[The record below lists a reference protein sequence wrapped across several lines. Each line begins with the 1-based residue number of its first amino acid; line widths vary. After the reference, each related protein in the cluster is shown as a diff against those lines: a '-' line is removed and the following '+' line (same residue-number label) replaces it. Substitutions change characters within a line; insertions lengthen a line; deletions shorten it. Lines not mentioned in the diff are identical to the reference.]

1 MDMQAL
7 IEEMGALIVKIKS
20 GVATQGELE
29 AFAAAAGELNE
40 RAIILRYK
48 SYEAK
53 VFGIPVTRTV
63 EVSPVKEAEE
73 TPAHEPQSDLII
85 DAPVDPHIV
94 AQPQEP
100 VAETENEDTEL
111 SFDLFSIDN
120 EDEPESS
127 VDAPFMAHSNDSHT
141 DSVITH
147 SEETKSDEPII
158 AQSDE
163 IISENEINPQDG
175 IGAEEEMEAPIMHE
189 EVPEVELA
197 DDESLMVYPE
207 EGIEATIEH
216 IENTTAE
223 PVVDAQF
230 IAHSEES
237 MFDNETNTHSEE
249 SITEN
254 NTVFEE
260 EVPAQEAIVSTTIE
274 VPAGDVHPVYKR
286 LTNEDNSLAARLMA
300 VRLET
305 LKGAFGFNERLQII
319 QELFDGSNDDFTKAI
334 ERLDTL
340 NSKNEARNIVSTYAH
355 QYAWDK
361 DSNLALEFIQKVERR
376 YA

>member
-7 IEEMGALIVKIKS
+7 IEEMSALIVKIKS

-29 AFAAAAGELNE
+29 AFAAAASELNE

-53 VFGIPVTRTV
+53 VFGT
-63 EVSPVKEAEE
+63 PVK
-73 TPAHEPQSDLII
+73 
-85 DAPVDPHIV
+85 
-94 AQPQEP
+94 P
-100 VAETENEDTEL
+100 VAEPTSETTIESPAANAIPESEIVTNESSVNAPFIAHSDESGSIEADSSESDIETENSEL
-111 SFDLFSIDN
+111 SFDLFSMDN
-120 EDEPESS
+120 EDEIESS
-127 VDAPFMAHSNDSHT
+127 VDARFIA
-141 DSVITH
+141 H
-147 SEETKSDEPII
+147 SEESASEQPII
-158 AQSDE
+158 AHSDE
-163 IISENEINPQDG
+163 SVSIEADSSESEDPIAAPETNPQDG

-197 DDESLMVYPE
+197 DDESLMEYPE
-207 EGIEATIEH
+207 EGIEAAIEH
-216 IENTTAE
+216 IENTTPEAE
-223 PVVDAQF
+223 PAADARF
-230 IAHSEES
+230 IAHS
-237 MFDNETNTHSEE
+237 DE
-249 SITEN
+249 SIN
-254 NTVFEE
+254 NESVSED
-260 EVPAQEAIVSTTIE
+260 EVPAQEAITTTETI
-274 VPAGDVHPVYKR
+274 PSGDVHPVYKR
-286 LTNEDNSLAARLMA
+286 LSNEDNSLAARLMA

-319 QELFDGSNDDFTKAI
+319 KELFDGSNDDFTQAI

-340 NSKNEARNIVSTYAH
+340 NSKNEARNIVSTIAH

>member
-1 MDMQAL
+1 
-7 IEEMGALIVKIKS
+7 
-20 GVATQGELE
+20 
-29 AFAAAAGELNE
+29 
-40 RAIILRYK
+40 
-48 SYEAK
+48 
-53 VFGIPVTRTV
+53 VFGTPVTRTA

-100 VAETENEDTEL
+100 VAENEDTEL

-120 EDEPESS
+120 DDDSS
-127 VDAPFMAHSNDSHT
+127 VDARFIAHSDES
-141 DSVITH
+141 
-147 SEETKSDEPII
+147 KSDEPIM
-158 AQSDE
+158 AQSDK
-163 IISENEINPQDG
+163 IIPENEINPQDG

-189 EVPEVELA
+189 EAPEIELA

-216 IENTTAE
+216 IENTTTTAE

-237 MFDNETNTHSEE
+237 MFDNETNAHSEE

-260 EVPAQEAIVSTTIE
+260 EVPAQEAIVSTTVE

>member
-53 VFGIPVTRTV
+53 VFGTPVTRTA

-127 VDAPFMAHSNDSHT
+127 VDVSFIAHSNESHN
-141 DSVITH
+141 
-147 SEETKSDEPII
+147 EPII

-237 MFDNETNTHSEE
+237 MFDNETNAHSEE

-254 NTVFEE
+254 NTVFED